1 MTGTTAPRISL
12 LTPVYDPPLDALR
25 ATVESVTSQD
35 FESWE
40 LILVDDR
47 SPDPEV
53 AGLLRQLAS
62 TDPRILVVERE
73 RNGGIVAA
81 SNTALEHARGEFV
94 ALLDHDDLLA
104 DGALR
109 SVSAALADDV
119 DYLYTDEDKVAADG
133 TFYDEFAKPVWSPER
148 LRNQMYT
155 GHLSVLR
162 ADLVREVGGFAEGTD
177 GSQDHDL
184 VLRVTERARR
194 IVHLPGVH
202 YHWRAI
208 AGSTAQDPDA
218 KPYAWTAGQAAVQ
231 RHLDRV
237 GIHGT
242 AELGP
247 VPGTYHVRRR
257 LDPATKVS
265 IVIPTRGSTA
275 LVWGETRCLV
285 VELVR
290 SLVLRS
296 THANMEIVVVYD
308 EPTPEAVLAEIRQLT
323 GERGVLVPFLEPF
336 NFSAKCNVGY
346 LASTGDVVMFV
357 NDDTELVSP
366 DLVEQLGALLLDEGV
381 GASGARLLFAD
392 GSLQHG
398 GHVYV
403 RGDITHAGFKAPR
416 GADGPFSAFHVSRE
430 VSGLTAACVAV
441 TRTTFEEVGGF
452 CEELPG
458 SFNDVDFSHK
468 IAAAGHRL
476 VWAANATMYHFE
488 SLTRDSTVLQWEY
501 DMVLH
506 RWGTPD
512 VDPYFPAGYRV
523 D

>member
-1 MTGTTAPRISL
+1 MPLISI
-12 LTPVYDPPLDALR
+12 LTPVYDPPVEALR
-25 ATVESVTSQD
+25 ATVASVTSQG
-35 FESWE
+35 FGAWE

-47 SPDPEV
+47 STDPAV
-53 AGLLRQLAS
+53 AQLLRQLAAS
-62 TDPRILVVERE
+62 DPRVVVVERE
-73 RNGGIVAA
+73 TNGGIVAA
-81 SNTALEHARGEFV
+81 SNTALERAEGEFV

-104 DGALR
+104 DGALQA
-109 SVSAALADDV
+109 VADALAPDV
-119 DYLYTDEDKVAADG
+119 DYLYTDEDKVGADG
-133 TFYDEFAKPVWSPER
+133 TFYDVFAKPVWSPER

-162 ADLVREVGGFAEGTD
+162 TSVVREVGGFVEGSD

-194 IVHLPGVH
+194 VVHLPGVH

-218 KPYAWTAGQAAVQ
+218 KPYAWTAGVAAVQ

-237 GIHGT
+237 GINGR
-242 AELGP
+242 AEFGP

-257 LDPATKVS
+257 LDPSTKVS
-265 IVIPTRGSTA
+265 VVIPTRGSTG
-275 LVWGETRCLV
+275 LVWGERRCLV
-285 VELVR
+285 LELVR
-290 SLVLRS
+290 SLVRHS
-296 THANMEIVVVYD
+296 THANLEIVVVYD
-308 EPTPEAVLAEIRQLT
+308 EGTPGPVLDELRLLT
-323 GERGVLVPFLEPF
+323 GARGVFVPFLEPF

-346 LASTGDVVMFV
+346 LASTGDVVLFV
-357 NDDTELVSP
+357 NDDTELVTP

-403 RGDITHAGFKAPR
+403 KGDITHAGFKAPP
-416 GADGPFSAFHVSRE
+416 GTAGPFSAYHVSRE

-441 TRTTFEEVGGF
+441 RRETFEDVGGF

-468 IAAAGHRL
+468 IAAAGLRL

-501 DMVLH
+501 DMVMH
-506 RWGTPD
+506 RWGTPK
-512 VDPYFPAGYRV
+512 VDPYFPGYRAEV
-523 D
+523 